1 MFDWLKGQSEE
12 ERVALHPFPEIA
24 NPEDDFYP
32 SNGWLATGIR
42 SLEQLVAFQRALQAG
57 HPESRIV
64 ATLDNRY
71 QAEYT
76 SSHSVQKHGFD
87 QVTRASAPDAPAE
100 WFDGEPD
107 GFAHGRKAFPYRLAN
122 LRRKCAEA
130 GMISLKGQ
138 LPWSDPYVSGNDLL
152 SIAKRPDTFL
162 MLDREKDIALMSV
175 PAATGA
181 DALAVL
187 PNGYFSGDLDP
198 MQNYAL
204 LSLLEKRHALSLFG
218 IGASTM
224 GLWREE
230 SLGGDEAALVASTL
244 CAVYFDRPEGAEEA
258 LARLLTGKRD
268 VLYRYTES

>member
-12 ERVALHPFPEIA
+12 ERVALQPFPEIT
-24 NPEDDFYP
+24 NPEDDFQP
-32 SNGWLATGIR
+32 SNGWRATGIR
-42 SLEQLVAFQRALQAG
+42 SLEQLVAFQRALQAE
-57 HPESRIV
+57 HPDSRIV

-76 SSHSVQKHGFD
+76 SSHTVQKHGLD
-87 QVTRASAPDAPAE
+87 QVTRASAPDAPEE
-100 WFDGEPD
+100 WFDGEAD

-130 GMISLKGQ
+130 GMSSLRGQ
-138 LPWSDPYVSGNDLL
+138 LPWSDVHVPGNALL
-152 SIAKRPDTFL
+152 SLAERPDAFL

-175 PAATGA
+175 PVTCGA

-187 PNGYFSGDLDP
+187 PNGYFTGDLDP

-218 IGASTM
+218 IGASTLGM
-224 GLWREE
+224 WREE
-230 SLGGDEAALVASTL
+230 PLGGDEAASVASTL
-244 CAVYFDRPEGAEEA
+244 CAIYFDRPEDVEGAF
-258 LARLLTGKRD
+258 ARLLTGKRE